1 MPLVRPGT
9 RHDPYGMNL
18 SGIRKLPPIAAL
30 AACVTLAVACSGGS
44 APSVPG
50 TTGPTMASSQ
60 STVATTSPSP
70 VPKLSI
76 AQLKQRAAADSASML
91 AQFAPPP
98 GAKKLTKA
106 PAAAAKLLAHPTFT
120 TGSFDSEHAV
130 AWWQAPGVPVLL
142 LAWEEGNIPSKFQI
156 YPVAQ
161 PPIDPVPTDTY
172 FLPPVTGVLST
183 RALVVSMASAGHGQV
198 AIRVDAEADW
208 QPPRPA
214 AEVAPAS
221 AKSVTIAETC
231 QPHAKCIQPKKTI
244 TITSAALVDHIAGVL
259 NELAV
264 FPPGIFLKCP
274 PPTGLALTV
283 TFRKAGGGTP
293 LFVAVNTGPCGSVLV
308 TMNGKPTLP
317 LADPGPFTAA
327 GNYATQMINAALLNW
342 KL

>member
-1 MPLVRPGT
+1 
-9 RHDPYGMNL
+9 MNL
-18 SGIRKLPPIAAL
+18 SGTRKLPPVAAL
-30 AACVTLAVACSGGS
+30 AASVTLAVACTGGS
-44 APSVPG
+44 APSVSYS
-50 TTGPTMASSQ
+50 TGPTGFGSQ
-60 STVATTSPSP
+60 SAVATSAPSP
-70 VPKLSI
+70 VPKLSL

-120 TGSFDSEHAV
+120 TGSFDSVHAV
-130 AWWQAPGVPVLL
+130 AWWQAPGAPELL

-156 YPVAQ
+156 YPIPQ
-161 PPIDPVPTDTY
+161 PAIDPVPSDTY

-183 RALVVSMASAGHGQV
+183 RALVVAMASAGHGQV
-198 AIRVDAEADW
+198 AIRVDAEVDW

-214 AEVAPAS
+214 AEVAPAT

-231 QPHAKCIQPKKTI
+231 QPRAKCIPPMKSI
-244 TITSAALVDHIAGVL
+244 TITSADLINHIAEVL

-274 PPTGLALTV
+274 PPTAHALTV
-283 TFRKAGGGTP
+283 TFRRAGGGAP
-293 LFVAVNTGPCGSVLV
+293 LFVAVNTGQCGSVLV
-308 TMNGKPTLP
+308 TMNGKTQLP

-327 GNYATQMINAALLNW
+327 GNYATQLINAALLNW